1 MKEFMIVAKVDDSEF
16 AKFAD
21 TYNEAKDIARHIDC
35 GLGGYTE
42 IYSREETDCGLEY
55 RFLES

>member
-1 MKEFMIVAKVDDSEF
+1 MKQFMIVAKVDDATF

-21 TYNEAKDIARHIDC
+21 TYTEAKSTAMNIEC

-42 IYSREETDCGLEY
+42 IYSREDTEGGREY

>member
-1 MKEFMIVAKVDDSEF
+1 MRPFMIVATVEDSTF

-21 TYNEAKDIARHIDC
+21 SYTEARDVATNIEC
-35 GLGGYTE
+35 GLGGYAE
-42 IYSREETDCGLEY
+42 IYSREEAEYGCEY

>member
-1 MKEFMIVAKVDDSEF
+1 MKEFMIAAKVDDATF

-21 TYNEAKDIARHIDC
+21 TYTEAKSMATDIEC

-42 IYSREETDCGLEY
+42 IYSREETESGREY

>member
-1 MKEFMIVAKVDDSEF
+1 MKKFMIVAKVDSTTF

-21 TYNEAKDIARHIDC
+21 TYTEAKSTAMDIEC

-42 IYSREETDCGLEY
+42 IYAREDSECGPEY
-55 RFLES
+55 RFIES

>member
-1 MKEFMIVAKVDDSEF
+1 MIVAKVDDATF

-21 TYNEAKDIARHIDC
+21 TYTEAKNTATDIECR
-35 GLGGYTE
+35 LGGYTE
-42 IYSREETDCGLEY
+42 IYSREETESGREY